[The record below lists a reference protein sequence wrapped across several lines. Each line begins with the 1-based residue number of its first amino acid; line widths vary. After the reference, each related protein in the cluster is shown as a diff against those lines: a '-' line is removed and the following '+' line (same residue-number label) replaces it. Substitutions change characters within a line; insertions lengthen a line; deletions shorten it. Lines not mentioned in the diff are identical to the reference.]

1 MHGGLW
7 NIFLNQVLSLVTYFQ
22 FYLANSL
29 PRPLLFTRI
38 LGIDVLRHWN
48 WKLVTVCRHRLELMR
63 HIYNGGSS
71 DTSGSFDKDEA
82 WSEVMEA
89 GTEAGGVAEGVAE
102 KGQRW
107 VKTDPLTMLPD
118 TMCVDLSLTSLL
130 ACILPAV
137 LCPRHHPHAFLKCW
151 HTFYPILKHF
161 LLPPFAT
168 FCFCRL

>member
-1 MHGGLW
+1 
-7 NIFLNQVLSLVTYFQ
+7 
-22 FYLANSL
+22 
-29 PRPLLFTRI
+29 
-38 LGIDVLRHWN
+38 
-48 WKLVTVCRHRLELMR
+48 MR

-137 LCPRHHPHAFLKCW
+137 LCHYPHAFLNVG
-151 HTFYPILKHF
+151 TLFIQLKHF

>member
-1 MHGGLW
+1 
-7 NIFLNQVLSLVTYFQ
+7 
-22 FYLANSL
+22 
-29 PRPLLFTRI
+29 
-38 LGIDVLRHWN
+38 
-48 WKLVTVCRHRLELMR
+48 MR

-137 LCPRHHPHAFLKCW
+137 LCPDLLTSPACISKMLAHFFLSN
-151 HTFYPILKHF
+151 
-161 LLPPFAT
+161 
-168 FCFCRL
+168 

>member
-1 MHGGLW
+1 
-7 NIFLNQVLSLVTYFQ
+7 
-22 FYLANSL
+22 
-29 PRPLLFTRI
+29 
-38 LGIDVLRHWN
+38 
-48 WKLVTVCRHRLELMR
+48 MR

-137 LCPRHHPHAFLKCW
+137 LCHYPHAFLKCW
-151 HTFYPILKHF
+151 HTFYPIKTFFAASFCYF
-161 LLPPFAT
+161 LLLSFINVFAGRNCSNT
-168 FCFCRL
+168 VEFLEY